1 MAVFMKIKYFSY
13 KIARSNTGWNPFVFS
28 LHTKQNVFFYDNF
41 SIVFRTLAAI
51 YELRLFFAFAFC
63 PVWKCSF
70 AVFSSGL
77 DDEGTLLLLQHY
89 HLVENHAIRRWT
101 KYFIRFS
108 TLHHATR
115 LLALL
120 FRDFL
125 NLRNSSSV
133 FKRIVYLI
141 FWNFK
146 WNLLELKKRKI
157 FIEVLGGTFLKA

>member
-1 MAVFMKIKYFSY
+1 MKNVIREMAVFMKIKYFSY

-28 LHTKQNVFFYDNF
+28 ALHQKTICYDNPPIF
-41 SIVFRTLAAI
+41 FRTLATI
-51 YELRLFFAFAFC
+51 SVLRISCISFC

-115 LLALL
+115 LLALF

-125 NLRNSSSV
+125 NLRNSSSILSTREY
-133 FKRIVYLI
+133 FT
-141 FWNFK
+141 
-146 WNLLELKKRKI
+146 
-157 FIEVLGGTFLKA
+157 TFFSKLPYVI